1 MHASRPGTL
10 RAVCTSA
17 LQWLGLCLA
26 VAVLAGSASALFLF
40 SLDWATRY
48 SNLAWLQPFLPVK

>member
-1 MHASRPGTL
+1 MPKTRSLTL
-10 RAVCTSA
+10 RAICLST

-40 SLDWATRY
+40 GLD
-48 SNLAWLQPFLPVK
+48 